1 MFVRAL
7 LQSLGQVSLR
17 REERLVADVM
27 ERRDVPWTS
36 YLLKNLQ
43 RRRVTL
49 SRDALLVGDWDC
61 VRAALTQLGVAPPEP
76 DDYPAS
82 LRAFLQRR
90 VWRSTLA
97 AVESSLRDG
106 SLGAVFV
113 KPAARH
119 KRFTGRVVCDPYE
132 AASLAAY
139 GRREPVWCAEVV
151 RWQSEHRV
159 YVVGDDIVG
168 IDCYDG
174 AGALDMGVVHE
185 ALATLRRAGEA
196 YAACGIDFGV
206 LDTGNTALV
215 ERNDGVALGAYSLAA
230 EPYTEVVTRRWH
242 ELVAGADAERATAPD
257 GRAPHAL

>member
-1 MFVRAL
+1 MVMFTRAL
-7 LQSLGQVSLR
+7 LQSLGQGALR
-17 REERLVADVM
+17 REERLVAEAM
-27 ERRDVPWTS
+27 ERRGIPWST
-36 YLLKNLQ
+36 YLLKHLQ
-43 RRRVTL
+43 RRRVAL
-49 SRDALLVGDWDC
+49 SPDALLVGDWDC
-61 VRAALTQLGVAPPEP
+61 VRSALTQLGIAPPEP

-82 LRAFLQRR
+82 LCPFLRRR

-97 AVESSLRDG
+97 EVESSLRDG
-106 SLGAVFV
+106 ALGAVFV

-168 IDCYDG
+168 VDCYDG
-174 AGALDMGVVHE
+174 AGALDMGVVRE
-185 ALATLRRAGEA
+185 ALATLRHAGEA

-206 LDTGNTALV
+206 LDTGETALV

-230 EPYTEVVTRRWH
+230 EPYTDVVTRRWH
-242 ELVAGADAERATAPD
+242 ELVATADGEREVAP
-257 GRAPHAL
+257 RASRP